1 LKYVHVAAALIAAN
15 QLSVTNVTNPGKTVG
30 RQHAGPISAPSL
42 ELVRNRN
49 QTADIHQPITKLF
62 SLPLALRIPML
73 ESLHQ
78 EPMHRVPFELP
89 LIPPGSVLQTNE
101 DGYIFPIEESE
112 SRTFFCTL
120 TVFDQIEQESLD
132 VSIWGSPDG
141 LNFGKRPVLRFPQQ
155 FYRGIAKMVL
165 DVSLRPELKFVR
177 ARWEVNRWGRV
188 APTPMF
194 VAGLQLE
201 EIPPMSRDTP
211 TKRAILAAK

>member
-1 LKYVHVAAALIAAN
+1 
-15 QLSVTNVTNPGKTVG
+15 
-30 RQHAGPISAPSL
+30 
-42 ELVRNRN
+42 
-49 QTADIHQPITKLF
+49 
-62 SLPLALRIPML
+62 ML

-78 EPMHRVPFELP
+78 EPIHHVPFELP
-89 LIPPGSVLQTNE
+89 LIPPGSVLQTSE

>member
-1 LKYVHVAAALIAAN
+1 
-15 QLSVTNVTNPGKTVG
+15 
-30 RQHAGPISAPSL
+30 
-42 ELVRNRN
+42 
-49 QTADIHQPITKLF
+49 
-62 SLPLALRIPML
+62 ML
-73 ESLHQ
+73 ESADQ
-78 EPMHRVPFELP
+78 EPVHFVPLELP
-89 LIPPGSVLQTNE
+89 LIPAGTTLQTNE

-141 LNFGKRPVLRFPQQ
+141 VNFGKRPVLRFPQQ
-155 FYRGIAKMVL
+155 FYRGTAKMVL

-188 APTPMF
+188 SPTPMF
-194 VAGLQLE
+194 LAGLQLE

-211 TKRAILAAK
+211 TKRAIMAAK